1 VERQS
6 ITKTRITNEMQ
17 LSFTQI
23 KEYLQY
29 LQQYELV
36 SYDEEK
42 TVFKTTMKG
51 KRYLKLYNEMS
62 ELAPR
67 RRTEKINS

>member
-1 VERQS
+1 MERQS

>member
-1 VERQS
+1 
-6 ITKTRITNEMQ
+6 MQ

>member
-1 VERQS
+1 LRDFQAIIAWILGCALEKQG
-6 ITKTRITNEMQ
+6 ITKTGITNEMQ

-36 SYDEEK
+36 SYDGQK
-42 TVFKTTMKG
+42 KSIQND
-51 KRYLKLYNEMS
+51 NERK
-62 ELAPR
+62 EIL
-67 RRTEKINS
+67 EII